1 LTIESTDTGVFREV
15 DIWAAYNRLTGN
27 QPNERDSSAMK
38 LLAASG
44 FSSAALIRLMAVIK
58 AKHGSGRINSL
69 SFFASSIE
77 ELSGRISRAQQ
88 AAARTSVGAADED
101 KQALR
106 FNAIAREILTWASGA
121 LERLTGTN

>member
-1 LTIESTDTGVFREV
+1 
-15 DIWAAYNRLTGN
+15 
-27 QPNERDSSAMK
+27 MK

-58 AKHGSGRINSL
+58 AKHGSGRISSL

-77 ELSGRISRAQQ
+77 ELQGRISRAQQ
-88 AAARTSVGAADED
+88 AAARTSVGASDED

-106 FNAIAREILTWASGA
+106 FAAIARELLAWASGA